1 MSVKHQRLLV
11 YESLTRSI
19 IGAFFEVYNHLGS
32 GFVESVYVAA
42 LERELIARGH
52 RVARE
57 VSVRVFYK
65 GEPIAWQRIDMLV
78 DEKVI
83 VEAKATPQL
92 ALMARLQLRN
102 YLRATRLEVGLLL
115 HFGPTAQF
123 FREYSKKDSDKKKR
137 LRDADPTKATLGW
150 ERRSDRS
157 ESSD

>member
-1 MSVKHQRLLV
+1 MSVTHRRPLA
-11 YESLTRSI
+11 EEALTRSI
-19 IGAFFEVYNHLGS
+19 IGAFFEVFNHLGP

-83 VEAKATPQL
+83 VEAKATPFLTL
-92 ALMARLQLRN
+92 ASRLQLRG

-115 HFGPTAQF
+115 HFGQRAEF
-123 FREYSKKDSDKKKR
+123 FREFFSKEAKS
-137 LRDADPTKATLGW
+137 
-150 ERRSDRS
+150 ERRSAQS
-157 ESSD
+157 EPSD